1 MNLWK
6 TLKDISNEH
15 SLGYTCILVVNNK
28 IVQTA
33 NTLFLNEQNN
43 FYLSIASIWEI
54 AIKVSI
60 GKLDINQPMETF
72 LAEQLQ
78 ENDVSLLNISFQHTM
93 KVAQLP
99 LHHRDPFDRMIIA
112 QALVEG
118 WPLLS
123 RDEAFDAYG
132 VQRLW

>member
-1 MNLWK
+1 
-6 TLKDISNEH
+6 
-15 SLGYTCILVVNNK
+15 
-28 IVQTA
+28 
-33 NTLFLNEQNN
+33 
-43 FYLSIASIWEI
+43 
-54 AIKVSI
+54 
-60 GKLDINQPMETF
+60 METF